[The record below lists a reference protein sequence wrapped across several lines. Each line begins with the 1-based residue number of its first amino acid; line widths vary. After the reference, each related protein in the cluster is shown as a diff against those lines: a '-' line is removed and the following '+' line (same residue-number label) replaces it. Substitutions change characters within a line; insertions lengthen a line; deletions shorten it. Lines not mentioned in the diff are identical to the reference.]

1 MPAAAAQAMKL
12 VDEASKI
19 LEKAATLVPFWR
31 SMNPEQ
37 QAAVIADFSQ
47 NIGRALKVRAA
58 IDSNT

>member
-1 MPAAAAQAMKL
+1 MKL